1 VLVKLPHTNPDDFI
15 GNNVGENEVVIPL
28 VMSSESKGCAVNI
41 PFRKTMTLKAK
52 KIHGYELGF
61 TIIFHK
67 IQGQTCDKLIVD
79 LNKRPSQPQVTF
91 ATFYVAISRVRR
103 SSVLR
108 LLPLHHRD
116 KNLSHLLTLKAPK
129 ELNTWLAAYN
139 PRNGMWHPKRI
150 KEDNDQN
157 SEEKSILK
165 STKKNYKKKSI
176 SESRDGQYRKSNAA
190 IPSNSAKNG
199 QNNVNK
205 ERKRRQPR
213 IPDETPQ
220 REKSFKI
227 LDSARKHYS
236 NSVFFTVT
244 SKSN

>member
-15 GNNVGENEVVIPL
+15 GNNVGENEVVNPL

-52 KIHGYELGF
+52 KIHGHELGF

-108 LLPLHHRD
+108 LVPLHHRE

>member
-15 GNNVGENEVVIPL
+15 GNNVGENEVVNPL

-52 KIHGYELGF
+52 KIHGHELGF

-108 LLPLHHRD
+108 LLPLHHRE

-165 STKKNYKKKSI
+165 STKKNYKKNLFLNP
-176 SESRDGQYRKSNAA
+176 EMVNTVNPMQQFLP
-190 IPSNSAKNG
+190 IPQKTVKTMSTKNG
-199 QNNVNK
+199 KDVNHEYLTK
-205 ERKRRQPR
+205 HPKGKNPS
-213 IPDETPQ
+213 
-220 REKSFKI
+220 KYLI
-227 LDSARKHYS
+227 LQENTIRTASS
-236 NSVFFTVT
+236 SL
-244 SKSN
+244 